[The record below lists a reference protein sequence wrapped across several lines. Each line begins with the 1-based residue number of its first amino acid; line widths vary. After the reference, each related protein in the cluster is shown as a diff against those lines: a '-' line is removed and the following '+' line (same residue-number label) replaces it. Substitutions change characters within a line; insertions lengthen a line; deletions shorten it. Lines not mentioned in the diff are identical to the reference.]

1 MKCADVQ
8 RTCLENDGS
17 PLPTPVLEHLIGCAD
32 CRKAYERTQVVTK
45 LIGLKRHETPA
56 PGFEARLSAGLRA
69 RIEAEKP
76 TPYSGLRVEW
86 LTGSLRGWHVAAA
99 AAAAVLITAAGT
111 FLAIPHKPAEPAYAV
126 QPAPVAAP
134 AALPSGTSPDL
145 SPVLP
150 MPDNPAWQ
158 KPIVVLDDRG
168 PMRRPLAAHAT
179 DLNYG
184 NSETTSVPAE
194 FTIPS
199 RRYQE

>member
-17 PLPTPVLEHLIGCAD
+17 ALPTPVLEHLIGCVE
-32 CRKAYERTQVVTK
+32 CRKAYERAQIVTK

-56 PGFEARLSAGLRA
+56 PGFEARMAARVRA
-69 RIEAEKP
+69 QIEAEKP
-76 TPYSGLRVEW
+76 AAFGGLRVEW
-86 LTGSLRGWHVAAA
+86 LTGSLRGWHVATAA
-99 AAAAVLITAAGT
+99 AAALLLAAAGT
-111 FLAIPHKPAEPAYAV
+111 FLALPQKPVEPTFAA
-126 QPAPVAAP
+126 QPAPASP
-134 AALPSGTSPDL
+134 AMALPASSVQSP
-145 SPVLP
+145 LP

-158 KPIVVLDDRG
+158 KPILVFDDRG
-168 PMRRPLAAHAT
+168 PLRRPLDARAT

-199 RRYQE
+199 RPQE